1 MTLSAEETED
11 AGEKLGRKLYPG
23 AIITMEG
30 PLGSGKTT
38 FVKGVARALGI
49 SQIITSPSFTIVSE
63 YYGNMPLYHMDLYR
77 IDSIEEFELIG
88 PEEMLD
94 GSGVS
99 IIEWAD
105 KAEGYFRQRH
115 INVFMSIQGSG
126 KRSINI
132 EGIDW

>member
-1 MTLSAEETED
+1 MD
-11 AGEKLGRKLYPG
+11 
-23 AIITMEG
+23 G

-49 SQIITSPSFTIVSE
+49 TEKITSPSFTIISE

-77 IDSIEEFELIG
+77 INSIEEFELIG
-88 PEEMLD
+88 PEEMID
-94 GSGVS
+94 GTGVS

-105 KAEGYFRQRH
+105 KAEGYFSQRH
-115 INVFMSIQGSG
+115 ITVTLSIKDIG
-126 KRSINI
+126 KRSVNI